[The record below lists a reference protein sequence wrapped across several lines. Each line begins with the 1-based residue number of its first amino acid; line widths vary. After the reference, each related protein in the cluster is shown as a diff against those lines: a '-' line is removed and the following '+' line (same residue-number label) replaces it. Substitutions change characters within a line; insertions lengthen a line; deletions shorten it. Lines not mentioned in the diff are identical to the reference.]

1 MSIDLAKHVLAPGEG
16 EVLEMHGPTAG
27 KITILVDPTNTGDT
41 GLCTLIQTLDPDAA
55 VPVHRHELAE
65 QVLYFLS
72 GRGKASLSGKEI
84 DAIPGT
90 TIHVPKGV
98 RHGIANTGE
107 KPLSFL
113 ETTSPPGFQEAFRK
127 LSQLSDP
134 QPDEIGQ
141 IVAEYDILI
150 DSGAGETS

>member
-1 MSIDLAKHVLAPGEG
+1 MSFKLTEHVIAPGEG

-27 KITILVDPTNTGDT
+27 KITILVDPVNSGETA
-41 GLCTLIQTLDPDAA
+41 LCTLIQTLDPGAA
-55 VPVHRHELAE
+55 VPVHRHERAE
-65 QVLYFLS
+65 QVLFFLS
-72 GRGKASLSGKEI
+72 GVGKASIAGHEI

-107 KPLSFL
+107 EPLSFL
-113 ETTSPPGFQEAFRK
+113 ETTSPPGFQETFRR

-134 QPDEIGQ
+134 QPEQIGK
-141 IVAEYDILI
+141 IAAEFDILI
-150 DSGAGETS
+150 DSGKNS